1 MKKVEENVTDATQVI
16 TNEELKNLQSLVG
29 KYNENQ
35 MLLGKIEIDK
45 ASILTVVFKTKAE
58 LEKLQLELKE
68 KYGDIVVNLDNGE
81 FKEATNESNT

>member
-1 MKKVEENVTDATQVI
+1 MKKVEENVTDAAQVI
-16 TNEELKNLQSLVG
+16 TNEELKNLQSLVS

>member
-16 TNEELKNLQSLVG
+16 TNEELKNLQSLVS